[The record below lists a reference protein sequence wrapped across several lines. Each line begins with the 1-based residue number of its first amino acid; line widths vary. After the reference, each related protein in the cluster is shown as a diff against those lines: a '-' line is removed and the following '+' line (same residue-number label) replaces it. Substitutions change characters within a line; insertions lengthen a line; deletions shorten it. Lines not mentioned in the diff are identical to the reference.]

1 MHVYALVC
9 VLFYDCIDGH
19 SVVRIKLSSVIV
31 HDVHSCEQIQW
42 KVL

>member
-1 MHVYALVC
+1 MCVYALVC
-9 VLFYDCIDGH
+9 VVYDCIDGH
-19 SVVRIKLSSVIV
+19 TVVRIKLSSVIV